1 MKKRKTN
8 KYIAIGVLTTI
19 VFASAIIVYELKK
32 PTNEEEVKNPYILI
46 KGDGKSLY
54 KYGLL
59 VKKGQEVI
67 ELIDKLKLHTG
78 NVIKIYEKVGTKWKK
93 INEHQRIFKDT
104 TFKVE
109 Y

>member
-1 MKKRKTN
+1 MKKRKIN
-8 KYIAIGVLTTI
+8 KYIAIGVLTTV
-19 VFASAIIVYELKK
+19 VFASAIVVYEIKK
-32 PTNEEEVKNPYILI
+32 PSNENEVNSPYILI

-59 VKKGQEVI
+59 VEKGQEVI
-67 ELIDKLKLHTG
+67 RLIDKLKLHTG
-78 NVIKIYEKVGTKWKK
+78 KVIKIYEKDGHKWKK
-93 INEHQRIFKDT
+93 INEHQRIYKDT

>member
-1 MKKRKTN
+1 MKKRKIN
-8 KYIAIGVLTTI
+8 KYIAIGILTSI
-19 VFASAIIVYELKK
+19 VFTSAIVVYEIKK
-32 PTNEEEVKNPYILI
+32 PSNEKEVNSPYILI

-59 VKKGQEVI
+59 VEKGQEVI
-67 ELIDKLKLHTG
+67 KLIDKLKLHTG
-78 NVIKIYEKVGTKWKK
+78 NVIKIYEKVGTEWKK
-93 INEHQRIFKDT
+93 INEHQRVFKDT